1 MNHELVSDKLIVP
14 STAAPKSLRGQSLKE
29 TISVTSSIRQ
39 ESRRRCILASE
50 LLIVVPVISAS
61 VVGFSGSG
69 LRSCGSTPQVV
80 T

>member
-1 MNHELVSDKLIVP
+1 MNHELVTDRLP
-14 STAAPKSLRGQSLKE
+14 STAAPESLRSQSLKE

-39 ESRRRCILASE
+39 ESCQRCIFASE

-69 LRSCGSTPQVV
+69 LRSFGSTPQVV